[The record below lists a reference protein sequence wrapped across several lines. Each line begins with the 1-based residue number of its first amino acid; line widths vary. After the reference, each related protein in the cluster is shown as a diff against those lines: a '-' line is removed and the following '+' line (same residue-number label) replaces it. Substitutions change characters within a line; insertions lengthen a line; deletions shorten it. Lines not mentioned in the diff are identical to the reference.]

1 MQQAKQQVMQCVL
14 TGSISKDTVLQLYP
28 NAQFHKTLRT
38 GCTLFAST
46 TCNDGR
52 PICESALYKE
62 AIRLGI
68 PIVSIGTQH
77 VGSQAIAKQE
87 LWADKYAPTTLAQVI
102 GHKDSISQLTQWLSA
117 YPSTKAALIT
127 GPPGI
132 GKTTTAHLVAAAQG
146 YTVVEYN
153 ASDTRSVAKLR
164 GLFALGMKRLRKE
177 LIIMDEID
185 GFTAQDRGGVGELAD
200 LIRKANAPIICIGN
214 QMAPKLAPLQKVC
227 VTVKF
232 SRPVK
237 STIAT
242 ALAGMCQKEGVIV
255 SKTDLERMCETSGN
269 DIRSVIH
276 ALQFQRSA
284 ADSNKD
290 ASLRLDLFSAT
301 QKLMSNK
308 RATLHEADDF
318 VYVDY
323 GMVPLMVQEAYL
335 AASRTL
341 EEAVAGSEQV
351 SFGDLMST
359 RQWKTQ
365 DWSLLPHVVHSTV
378 AISRK
383 VTGPCPF
390 QIFPRLLGQNSKR
403 GKHRRW
409 MEEVGRARG
418 LSAAS
423 ERLDEAEYMQ
433 QILLSPLLMADKAM
447 VQGVIGRMDEVG
459 ITRDQLIENVCE
471 SVWGAVDVPSKL
483 KTALTREYNKGH
495 AVRRVKKEEDEEE
508 DGEEDGEEDEEQEQE
523 NEEL

>member
-1 MQQAKQQVMQCVL
+1 MQQAIQCVS
-14 TGSISKDTVLQLYP
+14 TGNISKDAVLQLYP
-28 NAQFHKTLRT
+28 NAQFHKTLRA
-38 GCTLFAST
+38 GCTLFAGT
-46 TCNDGR
+46 KCNDGR

-68 PIVSIGTQH
+68 PIVSIGTQAI
-77 VGSQAIAKQE
+77 GTQAIGTRAIAKQE

-102 GHKDSISQLTQWLSA
+102 GHKDSISQLSQWLSA
-117 YPSTKAALIT
+117 YPSVKAALII

-242 ALAGMCQKEGVIV
+242 ALAGVCQKEGIIV
-255 SKTDLERMCETSGN
+255 SKAELERMCETSGN

-276 ALQFQRSA
+276 ALQFQRGG

-433 QILLSPLLMADKAM
+433 RILLSPLLGNKADKAV

-495 AVRRVKKEEDEEE
+495 AVRRVKKEEDG
-508 DGEEDGEEDEEQEQE
+508 DGEEEEEQEQE
-523 NEEL
+523 QEYEEL

>member
-1 MQQAKQQVMQCVL
+1 MHCVI
-14 TGSISKDTVLQLYP
+14 TGNILKEEVLRLHP
-28 NAQFHKTLRT
+28 NARFYRTLHV
-38 GCTLFAST
+38 GCTLFAGT
-46 TCNDGR
+46 KCNDGR
-52 PICESALYKE
+52 SISESALYKE
-62 AIRLGI
+62 AVLRGI
-68 PIVSIGTQH
+68 PIVSIG
-77 VGSQAIAKQE
+77 QAIAPHAIGKQE
-87 LWADKYAPTTLAQVI
+87 LWADKYAPTSLSQVI
-102 GHKDSISQLTQWLSA
+102 GHKDSISQLSQWLSA
-117 YPSTKAALIT
+117 YPSVKAALIT

-132 GKTTTAHLVAAAQG
+132 GKTTTAHLVAKAQG

-164 GLFALGMKRLRKE
+164 GLFALGIKRLRKE

-214 QMAPKLAPLQKVC
+214 QMVPKLAPLQKVC

-237 STIAT
+237 STIAAT
-242 ALAGMCQKEGVIV
+242 LMGVCQKEGITV
-255 SKTDLERMCETSGN
+255 SKADLERMCETSGN

-276 ALQFQRSA
+276 ALQFQRGA

-351 SFGDLMST
+351 SFGDMVST

-378 AISRK
+378 AVSRK

-409 MEEVGRARG
+409 MEDVGRARG

-423 ERLDEAEYMQ
+423 VRLNEAEYVQ
-433 QILLSPLLMADKAM
+433 RILLSPLLGDKVDKAV
-447 VQGVIGRMDEVG
+447 VQGVIRRMDAAG
-459 ITRDQLIENVCE
+459 ITRDQLTEIGE
-471 SVWGAVDVPSKL
+471 SIWDAVEVPSKL

-495 AVRRVKKEEDEEE
+495 AVRRVKKEEE
-508 DGEEDGEEDEEQEQE
+508 EEDEEEEEEEDEVQEEDEDQ
-523 NEEL
+523 

>member
-1 MQQAKQQVMQCVL
+1 MHSVYTGNVSKEEVL
-14 TGSISKDTVLQLYP
+14 RLYP
-28 NAQFHKTLRT
+28 GAQFSHTLLS
-38 GCTLFAST
+38 GSTLFAGT
-46 TCNDGR
+46 QCNDGR
-52 PICESALYKE
+52 PIHESARYQE
-62 AIRLGI
+62 AVRRGI
-68 PIVSIGTQH
+68 PIVSIGPP
-77 VGSQAIAKQE
+77 VVKEPVKQA
-87 LWADKYAPTTLAQVI
+87 LWADKYAPTSLSQVI
-102 GHKDSISQLTQWLSA
+102 GHKDSISQLTQWLAA
-117 YPSTKAALIT
+117 YPSTKAALII

-132 GKTTTAHLVAAAQG
+132 GKTTTAHLVAAGLG

-153 ASDTRSVAKLR
+153 ASDTRSVAKLK

-185 GFTAQDRGGVGELAD
+185 GFTAQDRGGVGELAE

-242 ALAGMCQKEGVIV
+242 ALAGVCQKEGVVV
-255 SKTDLERMCETSGN
+255 SKVDLERMCETSGN

-308 RATLHEADDF
+308 RATFHEADDF

-359 RQWKTQ
+359 RQWDTQ

-378 AISRK
+378 AVSRK

-409 MEEVGRARG
+409 MEDVGRARG

-423 ERLDEAEYMQ
+423 VRLDEAEYIHR
-433 QILLSPLLMADKAM
+433 ILLSPLLMADKTTIK
-447 VQGVIGRMDEVG
+447 GVIERMDAAG
-459 ITRDQLIENVCE
+459 ITRDQLTEVGE
-471 SVWGAVDVPSKL
+471 SVWGAVDIPSKL
-483 KTALTREYNKGH
+483 KSALTREYNKGH
-495 AVRRVKKEEDEEE
+495 VARPTNVEEDEEE
-508 DGEEDGEEDEEQEQE
+508 
-523 NEEL
+523 L

>member
-1 MQQAKQQVMQCVL
+1 MVL
-14 TGSISKDTVLQLYP
+14 FNRGMHSVYTGNISKEEVLRLYP
-28 NAQFHKTLRT
+28 NARFHLTLRS
-38 GCTLFAST
+38 GCTLFVGT
-46 TCNDGR
+46 RCNDGR
-52 PICESALYKE
+52 PICESARYKE
-62 AIRLGI
+62 AVRRGI
-68 PIVSIGTQH
+68 PIVSIGTPT
-77 VGSQAIAKQE
+77 VKEPIKEA

-102 GHKDSISQLTQWLSA
+102 GHKDSISQLSQWLSS
-117 YPSTKAALIT
+117 YPSVKAALII

-164 GLFALGMKRLRKE
+164 GLFALGIKRLRKE

-242 ALAGMCQKEGVIV
+242 ALAGMCQKEGVMV
-255 SKTDLERMCETSGN
+255 SKADLERMCETSGN

-276 ALQFQRSA
+276 ALQFQRGA
-284 ADSNKD
+284 VDSNKD

-301 QKLMSNK
+301 QKLMSNR

-378 AISRK
+378 AVSRK

-409 MEEVGRARG
+409 MEDVGRARG

-423 ERLDEAEYMQ
+423 VRLDEAECMQ
-433 QILLSPLLMADKAM
+433 RILLSPLLKAEKADKGV
-447 VQGVIGRMDEVG
+447 VQGVIGRMDAAG

-495 AVRRVKKEEDEEE
+495 AVMRIVKDEDEDEVQEDEEDEVQE
-508 DGEEDGEEDEEQEQE
+508 DQ
-523 NEEL
+523 

>member
-1 MQQAKQQVMQCVL
+1 MEFVL
-14 TGSISKDTVLQLYP
+14 TGNIVKEEVLRLHP
-28 NAQFHKTLRT
+28 NARFYKTLRA
-38 GCTLFAST
+38 GCTLFAGT

-52 PICESALYKE
+52 PISESALYKE
-62 AIRLGI
+62 AVLRGI
-68 PIVSIGTQH
+68 PIVSMEQA
-77 VGSQAIAKQE
+77 VGKESVKQESDNQE
-87 LWADKYAPTTLAQVI
+87 LWADKYAPTSLSQVI
-102 GHKDSISQLTQWLSA
+102 GHKDSISQLSQWLSA
-117 YPSTKAALIT
+117 YPSVKAALII

-132 GKTTTAHLVAAAQG
+132 GKTTTAHLVAKAQG

-237 STIAT
+237 STIASV
-242 ALAGMCQKEGVIV
+242 LVGVCQKEGIAV
-255 SKTDLERMCETSGN
+255 SKADVERMCETSGN
-269 DIRSVIH
+269 DIRSVLH
-276 ALQFQRSA
+276 ALQFQRA
-284 ADSNKD
+284 ASDSNKD

-351 SFGDLMST
+351 SFGDMVST
-359 RQWKTQ
+359 RQWKAQ

-378 AISRK
+378 AVSRK

-409 MEEVGRARG
+409 MEDVGRARG

-423 ERLDEAEYMQ
+423 VRLNEVEYMQ
-433 QILLSPLLMADKAM
+433 RILLSPLLACKGDKGDK
-447 VQGVIGRMDEVG
+447 VVIQGVIGRMDAAG
-459 ITRDQLIENVCE
+459 ITRDQLTEIGE
-471 SVWGAVDVPSKL
+471 SVWNAVDVPSKL

-495 AVRRVKKEEDEEE
+495 AASKRVKEEEDE
-508 DGEEDGEEDEEQEQE
+508 GEEDEIQEEDEVQE
-523 NEEL
+523 EE